1 MGFASRSVSMIRYRV
16 RGRIEGSFWEAVD
29 EGVKRGSFREVHS
42 LGDVTAMGWTSIED
56 FDDDLSEGAS
66 YIMGN
71 YVALSLR
78 FDIVRVP
85 ARILEIHFSRESKKH
100 LTETGQRRLSSTQRR
115 DLKDRLTETLKQQIL
130 PSIQVFDLVWNTAA
144 GTVYF
149 GTHALKARERMEEHF
164 KKSFGP
170 TLIPL
175 IPYIRAEELLED
187 ESERKLLEGLRT
199 CSMIP

>member
-1 MGFASRSVSMIRYRV
+1 MIRYRV
-16 RGRIEGSFWEAVD
+16 RGPIEGPFWEAVD

-71 YVALSLR
+71 HVALSLR

-85 ARILEIHFSRESKKH
+85 ARILEIHFRRESKKH

-115 DLKDRLTETLKQQIL
+115 ELKDRLAETLKQQIL
-130 PSIQVFDLVWNTAA
+130 PSIQVFDLVWNTST

-175 IPYIRAEELLED
+175 IPYIRAEEILEG
-187 ESERKLLEGLRT
+187 ESERKLLEGLGT